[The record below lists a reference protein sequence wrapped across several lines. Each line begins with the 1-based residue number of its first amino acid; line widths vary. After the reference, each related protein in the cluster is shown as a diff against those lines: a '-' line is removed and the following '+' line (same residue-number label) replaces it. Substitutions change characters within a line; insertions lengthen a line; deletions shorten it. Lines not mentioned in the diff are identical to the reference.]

1 MNTLYLAS
9 FGDFVERIG
18 ELCELIYSKA
28 LALPMIV
35 CLLGTG
41 VLLTFRNKFKQVTKF
56 PTAFKST
63 FGPTFKRIG
72 ASLKDYKFPLEKRMD
87 VRDEKKA
94 AESAVGVKSVSPFE
108 AFSTAIAGTIG
119 TGNVVGVTTAMVLG
133 GPGAVFWMWIS
144 AFFGMMTSFAEKTL
158 GVYFRKKPTTEKA
171 CTAARCSIFRT
182 GLNANGW
189 QSCSA

>member
-1 MNTLYLAS
+1 MALPSEKTYGNGRFCAMNTLYLAS

-63 FGPTFKRIG
+63 FGPTFKSIG

-108 AFSTAIAGTIG
+108 AFPPQLREPSARATSWA
-119 TGNVVGVTTAMVLG
+119 LR
-133 GPGAVFWMWIS
+133 PLWFWEARAPFSGCGS
-144 AFFGMMTSFAEKTL
+144 ARSSE
-158 GVYFRKKPTTEKA
+158 
-171 CTAARCSIFRT
+171 
-182 GLNANGW
+182 
-189 QSCSA
+189 